1 MSVEM
6 KWALLSA
13 SGALAMIIVIC
24 VASVGLA

>member
-1 MSVEM
+1 M

>member
-1 MSVEM
+1 M
-6 KWALLSA
+6 KWALLTA